1 MVVEAPRKVISIWF
15 VTEAWIQ
22 YDQLLLR
29 VSFYSA
35 QLVEFQYNIS
45 IKYKSA
51 RVVLKKEW
59 GEEM

>member
-1 MVVEAPRKVISIWF
+1 MVVEDPRKVISIWF

-45 IKYKSA
+45 IKYKIA
-51 RVVLKKEW
+51 R
-59 GEEM
+59 